1 MTFSDDPA
9 VDVVPLGELR
19 LHALYDRLFRP
30 AILGPAAVVALTVV
44 GGLVGLKIF
53 AAAWPLLALAV
64 GGTAAALWRIVVGDR
79 SHAGDLVRWRDDQRA
94 IDEARKGAAK
104 HGHGD
109 PADLAA
115 ARFEAAFASAGEADA
130 TEWQAAVARLRPDRA
145 RLHKASLAIYG
156 AAVDL
161 AQHGPWL
168 IRLDKAALELG
179 PFEVAPRQRIERRL
193 MPVVPVLLGIAI
205 AAVVVLVLGPTLAP

>member
-1 MTFSDDPA
+1 VTAPRDPSA
-9 VDVVPLGELR
+9 DVAQVGELR

-30 AILGPAAVVALTVV
+30 AIIGPAAVVVVTVI

-94 IDEARKGAAK
+94 HGKAAGSAAK
-104 HGHGD
+104 
-109 PADLAA
+109 PAVSDAA
-115 ARFEAAFASAGEADA
+115 DVAATRFEVAFASAGEADA
-130 TEWQAAVARLRPDRA
+130 TEWQAAVTRLRPDRA
-145 RLHKASLAIYG
+145 RVHKASLAIYG

-161 AQHGPWL
+161 AQHRPWL
-168 IRLDKAALELG
+168 VRLDRAALELG
-179 PFEVAPRQRIERRL
+179 PFEIHPTERMKRRL
-193 MPVVPVLLGIAI
+193 VPVVPVLLGIAI
-205 AAVVVLVLGPTLAP
+205 DALAVLVLGPNLAP

>member
-1 MTFSDDPA
+1 M
-9 VDVVPLGELR
+9 
-19 LHALYDRLFRP
+19 
-30 AILGPAAVVALTVV
+30 
-44 GGLVGLKIF
+44 GGVIGLKIF

-94 IDEARKGAAK
+94 IDKDGQERVKPGA
-104 HGHGD
+104 GD
-109 PADLAA
+109 AADLAA
-115 ARFEAAFASAGEADA
+115 ARFEATFASAGEADA

-156 AAVDL
+156 AAIDL

-168 IRLDKAALELG
+168 IQLDKAALELG
-179 PFEVAPRQRIERRL
+179 PFEISPRQRIERRL
-193 MPVVPVLLGIAI
+193 TPVVPVLLGIAI
-205 AAVVVLVLGPTLAP
+205 EQSWCLSWVATLAP